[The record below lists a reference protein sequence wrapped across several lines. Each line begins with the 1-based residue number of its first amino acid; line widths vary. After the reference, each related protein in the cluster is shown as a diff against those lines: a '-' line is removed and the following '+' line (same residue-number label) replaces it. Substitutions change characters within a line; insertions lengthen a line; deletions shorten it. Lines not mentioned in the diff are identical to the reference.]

1 MPYICKGGFCVNFS
15 EAIKGVRQ
23 KALLSQED
31 FAKQLG
37 VSHSTVNRWEKGK
50 TLPNFKAMKRIDVFC
65 KENTIDFDVTGEV
78 WTNE

>member
-1 MPYICKGGFCVNFS
+1 MNFS

-31 FAKQLG
+31 FVKQLG
-37 VSHSTVNRWEKGK
+37 GSHSTVNRWEKGK
-50 TLPNFKAMKRIDVFC
+50 TRPNYKTMKRIDVFC
-65 KENTIDFDVTGEV
+65 KENKIDFDIIGEV

>member
-1 MPYICKGGFCVNFS
+1 MNFPD
-15 EAIKGVRQ
+15 AIKTVRQ

-37 VSHSTVNRWEKGK
+37 VSHSTVNRWETGK
-50 TLPNFKAMKRIDVFC
+50 TLPNYKTMKRIDIFC
-65 KENTIDFDVTGEV
+65 KDNSIDFDVTGEV

>member
-1 MPYICKGGFCVNFS
+1 MNFS

-50 TLPNFKAMKRIDVFC
+50 TLAQF
-65 KENTIDFDVTGEV
+65 
-78 WTNE
+78 

>member
-1 MPYICKGGFCVNFS
+1 MNFS
-15 EAIKGVRQ
+15 DAIKTVRQ

-37 VSHSTVNRWEKGK
+37 VSHSTVNRWETGK
-50 TLPNFKAMKRIDVFC
+50 TLPNYKTMKRIGIFC
-65 KENTIDFDVTGEV
+65 KDNSIDFDVTGEV

>member
-1 MPYICKGGFCVNFS
+1 MSFS
-15 EAIKGVRQ
+15 DAIKTVRQ

-37 VSHSTVNRWEKGK
+37 VSHSTVNRWETGK
-50 TLPNFKAMKRIDVFC
+50 TLPNFKTMKRIDVFC
-65 KENTIDFDVTGEV
+65 KENAIDFDVTGEV

>member
-1 MPYICKGGFCVNFS
+1 MNFS

-50 TLPNFKAMKRIDVFC
+50 TLPNFKTMKRIDVFC
-65 KENTIDFDVTGEV
+65 KKNTIDFDVIGEV

>member
-1 MPYICKGGFCVNFS
+1 MNFS
-15 EAIKGVRQ
+15 DAIKTVRQ

-37 VSHSTVNRWEKGK
+37 VSHSTVNRWETGK
-50 TLPNFKAMKRIDVFC
+50 TLPNFKTMKRIDIFC
-65 KENTIDFDVTGEV
+65 KDNSIDFDVTGEV

>member
-1 MPYICKGGFCVNFS
+1 MNFS
-15 EAIKGVRQ
+15 VAIKNVRQ

-50 TLPNFKAMKRIDVFC
+50 TLPNFKTMKRIDNFC
-65 KENTIDFDVTGEV
+65 KENTINFDITGEV